1 MKHTVEATTR
11 RGLAKTMMAIV
22 VGAAVLLAPMVA
34 TAAPMRPEQADSSA
48 LVIDGHGAGHGV
60 GMSQWGAYGYAAD
73 QGWSAAQILD
83 RFYGGT
89 VSTSLDTTST
99 TVTVRLMRL
108 DELQTA
114 VVNTRAQLV
123 VDGVDGGPWGS
134 VVAREVTPG
143 SYTVWARNDAVC
155 PNTSDMLTAGW
166 VVVAT
171 GKASVVV
178 RPLTDTSVSAAY
190 ADLAGVCE
198 PSGTVRSYR
207 GIIRAVNGT
216 DGSNHTVN
224 EVPVEQYLRSVVAS
238 EMSPAWAARG
248 SQALQ
253 AQAIASRTYALNE
266 KRYSYARTCDML
278 CQSYPGAA
286 SRTGVNGAF
295 RRNEWPST
303 DAAVTATVGVVRR
316 LGSASGQLA
325 YTMFSSS
332 SGGYSASNGLGFPVV
347 ADAGDATPTNPYH
360 SWTATVTYTAVTK
373 AWPSIGTFTGIT
385 VAKRSGD
392 GDWGGRVL
400 AITVSGTAGSVTLTG
415 DAFRRAVGMKS
426 NWFSIRPESI
436 PGGVDSSPPEPTTT
450 VPVTTVP
457 VTTVPVTTTP
467 VTTVPAPSG
476 ASCGNRVPPSIDG
489 SGIATAGSR
498 FTPTAPRRVVD
509 TRDGTGTSA
518 TPLGAGCTLVV
529 RPGVAGGATAVAV
542 NLVTVNASASGYLTA
557 YPCRRARPLT
567 SAVQSLT
574 GRVVSGSAI
583 VPLAADGTFCIYSS
597 AATDVVVD
605 VFGAFAP
612 GAGSLF
618 EPIAAARLLDTRTSG
633 RLVGAGQVVRIA
645 TRGTAKAGADDSAVS
660 LTVHALGGTGSGFV
674 TLWPCDAPRPL
685 ASSLN
690 ITAGTPV
697 SNAVEVATNTAGE
710 VCAYS
715 STATHLM
722 VDLQGWYGP
731 SATTE
736 FHAVVPYRLVDS
748 RSATGWSGMLNPG
761 ASKRVG
767 VAGSGGV
774 PASGVRAAVFAVTTV
789 GPGRAGYLTGFSCQ
803 TPLPAVSML
812 RYPASVNVAVSS
824 TQMLCDAGDWC
835 ASASTSTNVVV
846 DVNGWF
852 G

>member
-1 MKHTVEATTR
+1 
-11 RGLAKTMMAIV
+11 
-22 VGAAVLLAPMVA
+22 
-34 TAAPMRPEQADSSA
+34 
-48 LVIDGHGAGHGV
+48 
-60 GMSQWGAYGYAAD
+60 
-73 QGWSAAQILD
+73 
-83 RFYGGT
+83 
-89 VSTSLDTTST
+89 
-99 TVTVRLMRL
+99 
-108 DELQTA
+108 
-114 VVNTRAQLV
+114 
-123 VDGVDGGPWGS
+123 
-134 VVAREVTPG
+134 
-143 SYTVWARNDAVC
+143 
-155 PNTSDMLTAGW
+155 
-166 VVVAT
+166 
-171 GKASVVV
+171 

-224 EVPVEQYLRSVVAS
+224 EVPVEQYLRSVIAS

-253 AQAIASRTYALNE
+253 AQAIASRTYALAE
-266 KRYSYARTCDML
+266 KRYSYARTCDL
-278 CQSYPGAA
+278 TCQSYTGAA
-286 SRTGVNGAF
+286 TRTGVNGAF

-303 DAAVTATVGVVRR
+303 DTAVKATVGVVRR

-360 SWTATVTYTAVTK
+360 AWTATVAYTAINR

-385 VAKRSGD
+385 VSKRSGD

-400 AITVSGTAGSVTLTG
+400 TITVSGTAGSVTLTG

-436 PGGVDSSPPEPTTT
+436 PGGVDSSPPEPTT
-450 VPVTTVP
+450 VPG
-457 VTTVPVTTTP
+457 TTTP
-467 VTTVPAPSG
+467 VTTIPVTTVPAGP
-476 ASCGNRVPPSIDG
+476 SCGNRVPPSIDG
-489 SGIATAGSR
+489 SSIATAGSM

-509 TRDGTGTSA
+509 TRDGTGTTA
-518 TPLGAGCTLVV
+518 TPLGTGCTLVV
-529 RPGVAGGATAVAV
+529 RPGVAAGATAVAV
-542 NLVTVNASASGYLTA
+542 NLVTVNASANGYLTA

-583 VPLAADGTFCIYSS
+583 VPLAADGTFCIFTS

-612 GAGSLF
+612 DAGSQF

-645 TRGTAKAGADDSAVS
+645 TRGTAKAGGDDTAVS

-674 TLWPCDAPRPL
+674 TMWPCDAPRPL

-748 RSATGWSGMLNPG
+748 RSAAGWNGMLNPG

-774 PASGVRAAVFAVTTV
+774 PASGVRAAVIAVTTV
-789 GPGRAGYLTGFSCQ
+789 GPGRAGYLTGFACQ
-803 TPLPAVSML
+803 ATLPAVSML
-812 RYPASVNVAVSS
+812 RYPAGVNVAVSS
-824 TQMLCDAGDWC
+824 TQMLSGTGDWC